1 MSRHERR
8 TGRHERLRGGRRH
21 DGHDGRRFLP
31 RGRRHVRPL
40 LRLLLRVGPLRHAL
54 APRLLLLAEDS
65 GTARVVA
72 RVAARQ
78 VRDELPPCD
87 DVYA

>member
-1 MSRHERR
+1 MSRHK
-8 TGRHERLRGGRRH
+8 RLRGGRRH
-21 DGHDGRRFLP
+21 DGHRLLP
-31 RGRRHVRPL
+31 RGRRHVRSL

-54 APRLLLLAEDS
+54 APRLLLLAEDG